1 MSLSPS
7 NLISASAEPQMLN
20 RKSVSKWKVLIN
32 SVGNKSVRKQLSLY
46 WPVPSAKSAS
56 HWTLPARTVVHTDKN
71 GRPHHP
77 ENMPRTEQ
85 LSSVSVLSH
94 IWHRLYAD
102 SHAHITKTHKS
113 QHPRAHIDADEMLLL
128 PIPHSP
134 RITKTI
140 TVSACWHGFFF
151 PGIFVF
157 SIHRLEAH
165 STQPANAGTD
175 TGQLYSYQSC
185 VFVLCLTGRC
195 HEAVSSLSFPFKP
208 GTYKWGFQMEEQAT
222 YHEITTVLTSW
233 MHCRSVQCWWTK
245 RSKFN
250 VSNSVHIKIL
260 ERALKP
266 GAGWWHLNF

>member
-1 MSLSPS
+1 
-7 NLISASAEPQMLN
+7 MLN

-71 GRPHHP
+71 SRPHHP

-140 TVSACWHGFFF
+140 TVSACWHDFFF
-151 PGIFVF
+151 PGIVVF

-165 STQPANAGTD
+165 STRPANTGTD

-185 VFVLCLTGRC
+185 VFVCVWR
-195 HEAVSSLSFPFKP
+195 AVVTKLSLLSPFPSSLALIMRLPDGRTGNIPRNNYCSNRLNARAGVCSAGGQKEVNSTFLILFISK
-208 GTYKWGFQMEEQAT
+208 
-222 YHEITTVLTSW
+222 SW
-233 MHCRSVQCWWTK
+233 NELW
-245 RSKFN
+245 N
-250 VSNSVHIKIL
+250 LDI
-260 ERALKP
+260 
-266 GAGWWHLNF
+266 

>member
-1 MSLSPS
+1 
-7 NLISASAEPQMLN
+7 MLN

-71 GRPHHP
+71 SRPHHP
-77 ENMPRTEQ
+77 ENMPRIEQ

-140 TVSACWHGFFF
+140 TVSACWHDFFF
-151 PGIFVF
+151 PGIVF

-165 STQPANAGTD
+165 STRPANAGTD

-185 VFVLCLTGRC
+185 VFVCVWR
-195 HEAVSSLSFPFKP
+195 AVVTKLSLLSPFPSSLALIMRLPDGRTGNIPRNNYCSNRLNARAGVCSAGGQKEVNSTFLILFISK
-208 GTYKWGFQMEEQAT
+208 
-222 YHEITTVLTSW
+222 SW
-233 MHCRSVQCWWTK
+233 KELW
-245 RSKFN
+245 N
-250 VSNSVHIKIL
+250 LDI
-260 ERALKP
+260 
-266 GAGWWHLNF
+266 